1 MYAEL
6 DGINLQLNTGTNLK
20 LDIINYDDK
29 YDAFDRYIISPIIVI
44 ILLASIMFIPFI
56 HSEMGTAGLI
66 MMLIITGVVAVPTT
80 IIIVAM
86 NNHNKRVRR
95 KNNNS
100 TPNLLYH
107 GYIQDNVI
115 VLHSQTGDTIQINLD
130 DLLSR
135 SPIYNYKNNTGY
147 FIDKD
152 VTQLVN
158 YQTKLMINN
167 QIVYGAVVIKHSG
180 YALTK
185 LLNKLGYN
193 IPNISEPVYGD
204 GD

>member
-6 DGINLQLNTGTNLK
+6 DGINLQLNTGANTK
-20 LDIINYDDK
+20 LDIINYDDDK

-44 ILLASIMFIPFI
+44 ILLASILFIPFI

-66 MMLIITGVVAVPTT
+66 MMLIITGIVAVPTT
-80 IIIVAM
+80 IIIIAM
-86 NNHNKRVRR
+86 NIHNKRVR

-100 TPNLLYH
+100 TPNIVYH
-107 GYIQDNVI
+107 GYIRDNVI
-115 VLHSQTGDTIQINLD
+115 VLHSYTGDTIQINLD

-147 FIDKD
+147 FIDRD

-167 QIVYGAVVIKHSG
+167 QIVCGAVVIKHSG

>member
-6 DGINLQLNTGTNLK
+6 DGINLQLNTGANTK
-20 LDIINYDDK
+20 LDIIEYSDK
-29 YDAFDRYIISPIIVI
+29 HSIANRYIIGPIITI
-44 ILLASIMFIPFI
+44 ILLASIMFVPFI
-56 HSEMGTAGLI
+56 HSETGTVGLI
-66 MMLIITGVVAVPTT
+66 IMLIITGVVAVPTI

-86 NNHNKRVRR
+86 NNYNKRVR

-100 TPNLLYH
+100 TPNLVYH
-107 GYIQDNVI
+107 GYIQDNVMI
-115 VLHSQTGDTIQINLD
+115 LHSYTGDTIQINLD

-135 SPIYNYKNNTGY
+135 SHIYNYKNNTGY

-152 VTQLVN
+152 ITQIVN
-158 YQTKLMINN
+158 YQTKLIVNN
-167 QIVYGAVVIKHSG
+167 QIVYGAVVIRHSG

-193 IPNISEPVYGD
+193 IPNIRKPVYD
-204 GD
+204 GDD

>member
-1 MYAEL
+1 MQ
-6 DGINLQLNTGTNLK
+6 NPK
-20 LDIINYDDK
+20 LDIIEYGNK
-29 YDAFDRYIISPIIVI
+29 YNAANRYIIGPIITI

-66 MMLIITGVVAVPTT
+66 MMLIITGIVAVPTT

-86 NNHNKRVRR
+86 NIHNKRVR

-100 TPNLLYH
+100 TPNIVYH
-107 GYIQDNVI
+107 GYIRDNVI

-147 FIDKD
+147 FIDID
-152 VTQLVN
+152 ITQIVN

-193 IPNISEPVYGD
+193 IPNIRKPVYGD
-204 GD
+204 DD